1 MMEKRTEGSMMLDY
15 CLDIAPDSDW
25 FIVPESETARALP
38 FHMTELGDFR
48 AGGGY
53 YVERD
58 SREGYQLIYTIGGT
72 GVFQTAEQ
80 TLRLTPGTVLII
92 HCPERHRYAAE
103 TPCWHNQWIHFGGS
117 GAEVY
122 AAHINSAFPAGTH
135 YTLISV
141 PDGAQFGADFR
152 ALAALAQGRGLRSA
166 VQISNHLS
174 NLLTTLLSGHLAP
187 REPAGALSGRHT
199 DIANAAAYIRGHYQD
214 PLTLDMLAGLARLS
228 KYHFVRLFKKQL
240 GETPYEYLTN
250 CRISRAKLLLRSTDA
265 SLDEI
270 AEAVGYQSKSNFIA
284 QFKALTGTT
293 PARYRQESLRLL

>member
-1 MMEKRTEGSMMLDY
+1 M
-15 CLDIAPDSDW
+15 
-25 FIVPESETARALP
+25 
-38 FHMTELGDFR
+38 
-48 AGGGY
+48 
-53 YVERD
+53 
-58 SREGYQLIYTIGGT
+58 
-72 GVFQTAEQ
+72 
-80 TLRLTPGTVLII
+80 
-92 HCPERHRYAAE
+92 
-103 TPCWHNQWIHFGGS
+103 
-117 GAEVY
+117 
-122 AAHINSAFPAGTH
+122 
-135 YTLISV
+135 
-141 PDGAQFGADFR
+141 
-152 ALAALAQGRGLRSA
+152 
-166 VQISNHLS
+166 QISNHLS

-240 GETPYEYLTN
+240 GETPYDYLTN